1 MTAGQQSSIVRQES
15 LACPFDRD
23 GPDSIADPAVQ
34 PRLPVHPLFLQ
45 SGELRPKPPL
55 VDRELTLFDM
65 LDDPIVIRVMLRDG
79 VARREVLNLFAAPKR
94 DWLCRA
100 A

>member
-1 MTAGQQSSIVRQES
+1 VTIDQQRSIVRQES
-15 LACPFDRD
+15 LACSFEREAQV
-23 GPDSIADPAVQ
+23 SAADPAVQ

-65 LDDPIVIRVMLRDG
+65 LDDPIVVRVMRRDG
-79 VARREVLNLFAAPKR
+79 VARREVLNLFAARER

>member
-1 MTAGQQSSIVRQES
+1 MGIPVRTT
-15 LACPFDRD
+15 F
-23 GPDSIADPAVQ
+23 
-34 PRLPVHPLFLQ
+34 H
-45 SGELRPKPPL
+45 ELGRPRPKPPL

-65 LDDPIVIRVMLRDG
+65 LDDPIVIRVMRRDG

-94 DWLCRA
+94 DCLCRA